1 MFSIVIVSNQIVNKL
16 LKRFRLF
23 DSELNSLKREITK
36 QNGSQTCICFAYF
49 RTTAFL
55 KLRGRFFAEWSKQK
69 EIAINLAEMTITELD
84 ESPRQFYAEA
94 RNKEGENYSRATL
107 LSLRNG
113 IERFHLP
120 TTVVFPSL
128 RIPSLFSPT
137 RCWTQK

>member
-23 DSELNSLKREITK
+23 DSELSRKRIF
-36 QNGSQTCICFAYF
+36 FAYF

-55 KLRGRFFAEWSKQK
+55 KLRGQFFISAEWSKQK
-69 EIAINLAEMTITELD
+69 EIGINLAEMTIIELD
-84 ESPRQFYAEA
+84 ESLRQFYAEA
-94 RNKEGENYSRATL
+94 RSKEGITAEKRYS
-107 LSLRNG
+107 LSEMALKDFL
-113 IERFHLP
+113 IHLP

-128 RIPSLFSPT
+128 TTPSLFSPT